1 MRPLTAIPTGHGR
14 RWKLPLALL
23 AAAVVFTSGVGSA
36 SATDGAFEKKLQKGM
51 DLCFSQGGGLDMDPP
66 FTLDCGFASPVSPDD
81 AAAADRFCHGQLHG
95 ELSVSTG
102 ELFPHAWHCAYRP
115 PKSAFP

>member
-1 MRPLTAIPTGHGR
+1 MRSLTAIRNGHGGR
-14 RWKLPLALL
+14 SKLLLALL

-36 SATDGAFEKKLQKGM
+36 SATDGSFEKKLQKGI

-66 FTLDCGFASPVSPDD
+66 FTLDCGFANPIAPGD
-81 AAAADRFCHGQLHG
+81 AAEADRFCHGQLHG
-95 ELSVSTG
+95 DLSVSTG